1 VVAKRQKLSAQ
12 PKHCLQPIDRLRS
25 ARVSEFTSVGRRDE
39 VRRWRPVAAYALLAA
54 ATQLLWL
61 TFAPLTT
68 ASAHHYHVSET
79 AIGWLAEIF
88 PLLYVLLALPAGR
101 LLDRSFHRWLGVG
114 AVLTALGGLTRLI
127 GADFAWALLGQLLVA
142 IGQPLVLNAVTKVA
156 GEHLPPRLRPHGIAI
171 GSAAV
176 FAGMLLALLLGTL
189 FGGRHIA
196 ALLELQG
203 AFGVVAAA
211 AMLYELRR
219 RAVAVAAAQQDAP
232 VAVRLVALREVWA
245 QRNVRVLGG
254 LLFLG
259 FGVFIALTTWLQAL
273 LHNYGVSSNTAG
285 TLLVGMV
292 LAGAIG
298 AGALPPLVVRRHAER
313 RTVGAAVAV
322 AATGALLLAF
332 EHAVAVDAVVLAA
345 IGLLLLT
352 LLPVILELSERNA
365 GASAGTVTALMWLAG
380 NAGGLVVTVLVA
392 LLVHH
397 PLPAFVALA
406 VISLCATPLVFA
418 LSTDAGQIDLAAHTS
433 S

>member
-1 VVAKRQKLSAQ
+1 
-12 PKHCLQPIDRLRS
+12 
-25 ARVSEFTSVGRRDE
+25 
-39 VRRWRPVAAYALLAA
+39 VAAYALLAA

-88 PLLYVLLALPAGR
+88 PLLYVVLAIPAGR

-114 AVLTALGGLTRLI
+114 AVLTALGGLARLI
-127 GADFAWALLGQLLVA
+127 GADFGWALLGQLLVA
-142 IGQPLVLNAVTKVA
+142 VGQPLVLNAVTKVA
-156 GEHLPPRLRPHGIAI
+156 AEHLPPRLRPHGIAI

-176 FAGMLLALLLGTL
+176 FAGMLLALLLGTV
-189 FGGRHIA
+189 FGGHHIA
-196 ALLELQG
+196 ALLELQA
-203 AFGVVAAA
+203 AFGLLAAS

-219 RAVAVAAAQQDAP
+219 RAGAIAAAGESAP

-245 QRNVRVLGG
+245 ERNIRVLGG

-273 LHNYGVSSNTAG
+273 LHNYRVSSNTAG

-298 AGALPPLVVRRHAER
+298 AGALPPLVVRRRAER
-313 RTVGAAVAV
+313 RTVAAAVAV
-322 AATGALLLAF
+322 SAAGALLLAF
-332 EHAVAVDAVVLAA
+332 EHAVVVDAVVLMA

-406 VISLCATPLVFA
+406 VISLFATPLVFA
-418 LSTDAGQIDLAAHTS
+418 LSTDTGAGESVHQIDLAAQPST
-433 S
+433 

>member
-1 VVAKRQKLSAQ
+1 M
-12 PKHCLQPIDRLRS
+12 
-25 ARVSEFTSVGRRDE
+25 
-39 VRRWRPVAAYALLAA
+39 AAYALLAA

-88 PLLYVLLALPAGR
+88 PLFYVVLALPAGR
-101 LLDRSFHRWLGVG
+101 LLDRSFHRWLAVG
-114 AVLTALGGLTRLI
+114 AVLTALGGLVRVI
-127 GADFAWALLGQLLVA
+127 GADFGWALLGQLLVA
-142 IGQPLVLNAVTKVA
+142 VGQPLVLNAVTKVA
-156 GEHLPPRLRPHGIAI
+156 AEHLPPRLRPHGIAI

-189 FGGRHIA
+189 FGGQHIA
-196 ALLELQG
+196 ALLELQA
-203 AFGVVAAA
+203 AFGLVAAT

-219 RAVAVAAAQQDAP
+219 RAVALADQDAP

-273 LHNYGVSSNTAG
+273 LHNYHVSSNTAG
-285 TLLVGMV
+285 TLLVAMV
-292 LAGAIG
+292 LAGALG

-313 RTVGAAVAV
+313 RTVGAAVVV
-322 AATGALLLAF
+322 AAAGALLLAF
-332 EHAVAVDAVVLAA
+332 EHAVAVDAVALAA

-406 VISLCATPLVFA
+406 VISLLATPLVFA
-418 LSTDAGQIDLAAHTS
+418 LSTDAGQIELAAQTS
-433 S
+433 T